1 MKNIMETPGHRPTDA
16 ELTAI
21 ELFASVRRSGKK
33 VSVAALLRNYP
44 EIAESLRPTLES
56 IVLFEGA
63 FRSFAKEHPDFDAR
77 RFFKNAC
84 AR

>member
-1 MKNIMETPGHRPTDA
+1 MKNTTETPGHRPTDA

-21 ELFASVRRSGKK
+21 ELFASARRSGKK
-33 VSVAALLRNYP
+33 VSVEAYLRRYP
-44 EIAESLRPTLES
+44 ELAESLRPTLES

-63 FRSFAKEHPDFDAR
+63 FRSFAKKHPKFNAR
-77 RFFKNAC
+77 QFFGDAC